1 MAALKE
7 PVKIFI
13 VQSLACFETPQ
24 QVADAVKQQFKIE
37 IERQQVALYD
47 PTKYAGRNLSKKLKD
62 LFEKTRED
70 FKSNVYD
77 IPLANKAVR
86 LNELQKMYGDWNKN
100 KKMKQLIIKQIKD
113 EMHGYELQLLDAQLK
128 QLEIDKIKN
137 GDGEGADDPTPV
149 KVTIQVVDASK
160 SNAEHQSNA
169 ECSAGELSTT
179 EE

>member
-1 MAALKE
+1 MATLRE

-24 QVADAVKQQFKIE
+24 QVADAVKQEYGIE
-37 IERQQVALYD
+37 IDRRQCAAYD
-47 PTKYAGRNLSKKLKD
+47 PTKPAGKNLIKKLRD
-62 LFEKTRED
+62 LFIRTRKD
-70 FKSNVYD
+70 FKSNIYD

-86 LNELQKMYGDWNKN
+86 LNELQKMYEDWNKN
-100 KKMKQLIIKQIKD
+100 KKMKQNIIKQIKD

-128 QLEIDKIKN
+128 RLEIDKIKN

-160 SNAEHQSNA
+160 SNAEHQSDP
-169 ECSAGELSTT
+169 ECTSG
-179 EE
+179 

>member
-24 QVADAVKQQFKIE
+24 QVVDAVREEFGIE
-37 IERQQVALYD
+37 IERQQVASYD
-47 PTKYAGRNLSKKLKD
+47 PTKATCRGMSKKLKD
-62 LFEKTRED
+62 LFIRTRKD
-70 FKSNVYD
+70 FKSNIYD

-86 LNELQKMYGDWNKN
+86 LNELQKMYEDWNKN
-100 KKMKQLIIKQIKD
+100 KKMKQNIIKQIKD
-113 EMHGYELQLLDAQLK
+113 EMHGYEIQLLDAQLK

-160 SNAEHQSNA
+160 SNAEHQSDP
-169 ECSAGELSTT
+169 ECTSG
-179 EE
+179 

>member
-24 QVADAVKQQFKIE
+24 QVADAVKQEFGIE
-37 IERQQVALYD
+37 IERQQVSAYD
-47 PTKYAGRNLSKKLKD
+47 PTKPTGKNLSKKLKD
-62 LFEKTRED
+62 LFTRTRKD
-70 FKSNVYD
+70 FKSNIYD

-86 LNELQKMYGDWNKN
+86 LNELQKMYVDWNKN
-100 KKMKQLIIKQIKD
+100 KKMKQSVIKQIKD
-113 EMHGYELQLLDAQLK
+113 EMQGYEIQLLDAQLK

-160 SNAEHQSNA
+160 ENAEHQSDP
-169 ECSAGELSTT
+169 ECTSG
-179 EE
+179 

>member
-24 QVADAVKQQFKIE
+24 QVADAVKQDFKIE
-37 IERQQVALYD
+37 VSRQQVAAYD
-47 PTKYAGRNLSKKLKD
+47 PTKYVGRNLSKKLKD
-62 LFEKTRED
+62 LFESTRAE
-70 FKSNVYD
+70 FKASVYD

-86 LNELQKMYGDWNKN
+86 LNELQKMYDSWGKN
-100 KKMKQLIIKQIKD
+100 KVMKQSIIKQVKD
-113 EMHGYELQLLDAQLK
+113 EMHGYEIQLLDIQLK

-160 SNAEHQSNA
+160 SNAEHQSDP
-169 ECSAGELSTT
+169 ECTSG
-179 EE
+179 

>member
-1 MAALKE
+1 MAALEE

-24 QVADAVKQQFKIE
+24 QVADAVKQRFGIE
-37 IERQQVALYD
+37 IERQQCENYD
-47 PTKYAGRNLSKKLKD
+47 PTKYAGRNLSKKLRE
-62 LFEKTRED
+62 LFEQTRKD
-70 FKSNVYD
+70 FKENIYD

-86 LNELQKMYGDWNKN
+86 LNELQRMYADWKNNKV
-100 KKMKQLIIKQIKD
+100 KKQNIIKQVKD

-160 SNAEHQSNA
+160 SDAEHQSNT
-169 ECSAGELSTT
+169 ECSAGELSAA

>member
-1 MAALKE
+1 MATLRE

-24 QVADAVKQQFKIE
+24 QVADAVKQEFKIE
-37 IERQQVALYD
+37 IERQQVASYD
-47 PTKYAGRNLSKKLKD
+47 PTKPTGKNLSKKLKD
-62 LFEKTRED
+62 LFHKTRAE
-70 FKSNVYD
+70 FKTDVFS

-86 LNELQKMYGDWNKN
+86 LTELQKIYNDS
-100 KKMKQLIIKQIKD
+100 KMNRILKLKLIRQFKD
-113 EMHGYELQLLDAQLK
+113 EMQGYEIQLLDLQLK

-160 SNAEHQSNA
+160 KDAEHQSDP
-169 ECSAGELSTT
+169 ECTSG
-179 EE
+179 

>member
-24 QVADAVKQQFKIE
+24 QVADAVKQEFNIE

-47 PTKYAGRNLSKKLKD
+47 PTKSTGKNISKKLKD
-62 LFEKTRED
+62 LFHTTRKN
-70 FKSNVYD
+70 FKSNIYD

-86 LNELQKMYGDWNKN
+86 LNELQKMYVDWKNNKV
-100 KKMKQLIIKQIKD
+100 KKQGIIKQIKD
-113 EMHGYELQLLDAQLK
+113 EMHGYEIQLLDEQLK

-160 SNAEHQSNA
+160 KDAQHQSDA
-169 ECSAGELSTT
+169 ECTSG
-179 EE
+179 

>member
-24 QVADAVKQQFKIE
+24 QVADSVEEIYKIKIDRKQCHS
-37 IERQQVALYD
+37 YD

-62 LFEKTRED
+62 LFERTRKE
-70 FKSNVYD
+70 FRANIYD

-86 LNELQKMYGDWNKN
+86 LRELQNMYESWGENKF
-100 KKMKQLIIKQIKD
+100 MKQGVIKQIKD
-113 EMHGYELQLLDAQLK
+113 EMHGHDNQLLDGQLK
-128 QLEIDKIKN
+128 QLEIDRIKN

-160 SNAEHQSNA
+160 ENA
-169 ECSAGELSTT
+169 
-179 EE
+179 